1 MQKKTNERFYGEDDC
16 LLNTLTDNVAEHG
29 GVYSRFKRKMKNGA
43 VFRSSG
49 SCPTEKVRIQL
60 PSGTYPIALEFH

>member
-43 VFRSSG
+43 VFGALVVALQRRCVFSYRQG
-49 SCPTEKVRIQL
+49 PIQ
-60 PSGTYPIALEFH
+60 